1 MSPRRDMVARLK
13 VPVDRV
19 RMGKVSAYRWHTPL
33 HDLFRSAVKKYE
45 GGQRDA
51 GTYFGPDE
59 AAYLAS
65 IGQTSQ
71 EIYDFAEDHARGGE
85 PDWETVLLISS
96 ARRDFLIDAQGGVMS
111 THVVPTADFAAKE
124 ATLEGIAWLPRLIQ
138 KARAKLRGELPPE
151 LMYDC
156 GGDRR
161 FFKEYDLH
169 PADFLRVA
177 WAADGDAQKILRY
190 VRG

>member
-1 MSPRRDMVARLK
+1 
-13 VPVDRV
+13 
-19 RMGKVSAYRWHTPL
+19 MGNVSAYRWHAPL
-33 HDLFRSAVKKYE
+33 HDLFHSAVDKYQ
-45 GGQRDA
+45 GGMRDA
-51 GTYFGPDE
+51 GAYFSAEE

-65 IGQTSQ
+65 IGQTTQ
-71 EIYDFAEDHARGGE
+71 EIYDFAEDQASGGE
-85 PDWETVLLISS
+85 PDWETVLLISA
-96 ARRDFLIDAQGGVMS
+96 ARRDFLLDAQGGVMS
-111 THVVPTADFAAKE
+111 THVVPMEDLPAKE

-138 KARAKLRGELPPE
+138 KARAKLRGEMPAD

-161 FFKEYDLH
+161 FFAEHGLH

-177 WAADGDAQKILRY
+177 WAADGDAQKILRF